1 MNTFR
6 ARGLHGQLVNELG
19 AQIMRGDLEPGT
31 TIDPDQVANDFDVS
45 RTVVREALRA
55 LTAKGL
61 VGARP
66 RFGTYVTERNRW
78 HLLDADV
85 MTWRAGDDP
94 DPRLV
99 TELDEVRLV
108 IEPAAARMAA
118 ERRSEGQLARIERAW
133 EQLEKSYR
141 GDQPDRPD
149 HADADLEFHR
159 SILTAAGNE
168 LLEQFEVVLAPALHA
183 RDRLA
188 QRHITTLAF
197 LDAHRA
203 VYDAIAAGDGH
214 AAQACMHSLMELSAS
229 DTASALS
236 RSANTNATNT
246 GSRGA

>member
-6 ARGLHGQLVNELG
+6 GRGLHGQLVNDLG
-19 AQIMRGDLEPGT
+19 ARIMRGDLQPGT
-31 TIDPDQVANDFDVS
+31 TIDPDRVAHDFDVS

-66 RFGTYVTERNRW
+66 RFGTFVTERSYW
-78 HLLDADV
+78 QLLDADV
-85 MTWRAGDDP
+85 MAWRAGDDP

-99 TELDEVRLV
+99 TELDEVRLI

-118 ERRSEGQLARIERAW
+118 ERRTEKQLERIGRAW
-133 EQLEKSYR
+133 DQLEQSYR

-159 SILTAAGNE
+159 SVLTAAGNE

-188 QRHITTLAF
+188 QRHMTTLDF

-203 VYDAIAAGDGH
+203 VYDAIAAGDGKTAH
-214 AAQACMHSLMELSAS
+214 EHMRSLMELSAN
-229 DTASALS
+229 DTASALGLS
-236 RSANTNATNT
+236 TGTDTANTV
-246 GSRGA
+246 G